1 VRKESNINTLRKEI
15 KKITIEIFK
24 LIGKRMLLVREIGEK
39 KRRKAL
45 SIEDLAVESRLRK
58 SVLEKC
64 EAYGVNPNFG
74 VRILNLLI
82 EEAKT
87 VQNEMFEKYSI
98 EKAKLITPYAFFT
111 KARQMERNGK
121 SVIHLEIG
129 EPDFGPPEKVQK
141 TLEEAVRHGYVHYT
155 ESFGIPPLREKIAEN
170 VNQNFNVNISP
181 NQIIAT
187 VGGRCAVF
195 LCIASTLL
203 SGDEAIIFAPA
214 WPAYENCV
222 RDVGGRPIIIPTFL
236 EKNWEP
242 NIDYLLKYINKSTK
256 MIILNNPNNPT
267 GKIFDEKL
275 LKQIVDV
282 AKEKNILILS
292 DEVYSNFSFT
302 PFKSILEFPECN
314 QVYVSSFSK
323 KFGMTGFRIGYA
335 ISDIGTIEKM
345 GRLQN
350 LILTSVP
357 EFVQHV
363 AIAALDCVDE
373 AQKYAKTIKD
383 RIKRVSDALNKTPF
397 SYYIPEGGFYFFP
410 KIKDRKMSGQAFAE
424 RLLSEKGVCV
434 TPGTAFGK
442 NYKYFFRMS
451 VCQPYNVLLAAVQKM
466 EDLFQ

>member
-1 VRKESNINTLRKEI
+1 LRKELEINTLREEI
-15 KKITIEIFK
+15 KKITLEIFK
-24 LIGKRMLLVREIGEK
+24 LIGKRMLLVRKIGEK

-45 SIEDLAVESRLRK
+45 SIEDLTVESRLRK

-64 EAYGVNPNFG
+64 ETYGVNPNFG

-82 EEAKT
+82 EEAKA
-87 VQNEMFEKYSI
+87 VQNEIFSKYST
-98 EKAKLITPYAFFT
+98 EKAKVISPYVFFT
-111 KARQMERNGK
+111 RARQMERNGK
-121 SVIHLEIG
+121 SVLHLEIG
-129 EPDFGPPEKVQK
+129 EPDFGPPEKVTK
-141 TLEEAVRHGYVHYT
+141 TLTEAVRHGYVHYT
-155 ESFGIPPLREKIAEN
+155 ESLGIPPLREKIAET
-170 VNQNFNVNISP
+170 VNKNFKVNISP
-181 NQIIAT
+181 KQIIVT

-195 LCIASTLL
+195 LCIASKLL
-203 SGDEAIIFAPA
+203 PGDEAIIFTPA

-222 RDVGGRPIIIPTFL
+222 RDVGGRPIIIPTSL
-236 EKNWEP
+236 EHNWEP
-242 NIDYLLKYINKSTK
+242 NIDYFIKCINKSTK

-267 GKIFDEKL
+267 GKIFDAKL
-275 LKQIVDV
+275 LKQIVDL

-302 PFKSILEFPECN
+302 QFKSILEFPECN
-314 QVYVSSFSK
+314 QVFISSFSK

-335 ISDIGTIEKM
+335 ISDSETIERM

-383 RIKRVSDALNKTPF
+383 RIRQVSNELKKMPL
-397 SYYIPEGGFYFFP
+397 SYDIPDGGFYFFP
-410 KIKDRKMSGQAFAE
+410 KIKDLKMDGQVFAE

-451 VCQPYNVLLAAVQKM
+451 VCQPYNVLLEAVQKM
-466 EDLFQ
+466 EDFFK